1 MHLLSLTPPPG
12 GPAPINV
19 QVRASGPT
27 ERTLAGLKVGRLGF
41 EAEPCTTGRDLGP
54 PRRLPELGF
63 PPAAGGRGAPSA
75 PRQPPARCDLPKV
88 TLPRPR
94 ASAREREGSQA
105 PGQRPRT
112 PPPGFGVG
120 AGAGRSRGAAR
131 ADAGPRDAP
140 GTGRGGRRL
149 RRASSFCASA
159 GCSASRR

>member
-88 TLPRPR
+88 TLPLATRLGSGARGQPGAR
-94 ASAREREGSQA
+94 TASPHPAA
-105 PGQRPRT
+105 
-112 PPPGFGVG
+112 GFWG
-120 AGAGRSRGAAR
+120 
-131 ADAGPRDAP
+131 
-140 GTGRGGRRL
+140 GGRRGAVPG
-149 RRASSFCASA
+149 RRA
-159 GCSASRR
+159 R